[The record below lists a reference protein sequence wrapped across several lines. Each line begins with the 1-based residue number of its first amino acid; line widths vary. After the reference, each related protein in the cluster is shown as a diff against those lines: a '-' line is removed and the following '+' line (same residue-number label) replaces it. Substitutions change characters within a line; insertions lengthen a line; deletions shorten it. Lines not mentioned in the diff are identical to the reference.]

1 MANKMTSLDRLAQQ
15 ANGRSQACA
24 KCPYGGVCP
33 QQVFDICSRSFI
45 EGFKKGYK
53 AKRKDKA
60 HS

>member
-1 MANKMTSLDRLAQQ
+1 MTSLDRLAQQ

-45 EGFKKGYK
+45 EGFKKGYE